1 MKFPIIINVLTSIN
15 QTQIYATKKPK
26 PNYLRHSGIVSDHVP
41 FGLQVRLSGPNRTKP
56 SWQVNVTS
64 SPGRYSITALPTLP
78 FLGLPGNPQE
88 SPNSI

>member
-1 MKFPIIINVLTSIN
+1 MKYLIIINVLTSIN
-15 QTQIYATKKPK
+15 KTQIYATKKS
-26 PNYLRHSGIVSDHVP
+26 YLRHSGIVSDHVP

>member
-1 MKFPIIINVLTSIN
+1 MKFLIIINVLTSIN
-15 QTQIYATKKPK
+15 KTQIYAKK
-26 PNYLRHSGIVSDHVP
+26 NYLRHSGIVSDHVP